1 MKKVQLWSKYMGCL
15 LIALSMV
22 ACGTSVADVE
32 DSAGTIGEEQE
43 AMGETLKPTEKPR
56 ATETP
61 KPTQAPSVQY
71 DNPFELER
79 FTEILLMEYARG
91 VLTGDNIIEPPA
103 DLVFPEYTWCK
114 YEFVGDDNG
123 IYTVEI
129 PSADGNYIIKLTIDG
144 STGSK
149 LDESEMS
156 PWLMQ
161 VEFLL
166 K

>member
-1 MKKVQLWSKYMGCL
+1 MKKMQLWSKCMGCL
-15 LIALSMV
+15 LIVLSMA

-32 DSAGTIGEEQE
+32 DSAGAIGEEQE
-43 AMGETLKPTEKPR
+43 AMRETPKPTEKPK

-61 KPTQAPSVQY
+61 KPTKEPKVQY
-71 DNPFELER
+71 DNPMELER
-79 FTEILLMEYARG
+79 FTEFLLNDYARG
-91 VLTGDNIIEPPA
+91 VLSGDAIIEPPA

-114 YEFVGDDNG
+114 YEFIGDDNG

-144 STGSK
+144 STGTK

-161 VEFLL
+161 VEFLS